1 MILIT
6 DVYQYLLD
14 EIRSDSRGLSVEPSE
29 FNRLIRLVNQELYDQ
44 RIGNFETDLENMDS
58 LGWFKVHNYGID
70 LTAGIGTLPT
80 NYYQVIGRP
89 RILDGTTT
97 RRVDVVTEF
106 EYGAREDDFLT
117 GSSATYPYCRIGGI
131 NGSGQLQIR
140 VSPTTTTKIWIDY
153 LKSLTVPFLD
163 YMVKDD
169 TLVRTDFA
177 ETATLQSVPVGYTSR
192 DGTVGGAGVTITSL
206 TKNLKWDDGDLSLI
220 ITKLVNRVAK
230 QLPDE
235 LLLQTSTVEQ
245 AKSEEDD

>member
-1 MILIT
+1 MVLIA

-14 EIRSDSRGLSVEPSE
+14 EIRSDARGLSVEPPE
-29 FNRLIRLVNQELYDQ
+29 FNRLIRLVNQEIYDQ
-44 RIGNFETDLENMDS
+44 RIGNFETDLENMNS

-70 LTAGIGTLPT
+70 LTAGVGTLPT
-80 NYYQVIGRP
+80 NYYQVMGKP

-97 RRVDVVTEF
+97 RRVDMVTEF

-131 NGSGQLQIR
+131 NDSGQLQIR

-153 LKSLTVPFLD
+153 LKALTVPFLD
-163 YMVKDD
+163 YMIKDD

-177 ETATLQSVPVGYTSR
+177 ETATLQSIPAGYTYR
-192 DGTVGGAGVTITSL
+192 DGTVGGAAVTITSL
-206 TKNLKWDDGDLSLI
+206 TKNLKWDDGDLPLI
-220 ITKLVNRVAK
+220 LTKLVNRVAK

-235 LLLQTSTVEQ
+235 LLLQTSAIEQ
-245 AKSEEDD
+245 AKSEEND